1 MNYADWLKTVP
12 VEIREDPLWNQEA
25 HRLAL
30 FAADLAW
37 HDTTK
42 TLLEFV
48 PIPEPELTE
57 YGTRNTENGMRNSE
71 YNRCR

>member
-25 HRLAL
+25 YRLAL
-30 FAADLAW
+30 FAADLAL

-42 TLLEFV
+42 LFRDGRTVKLAGQLFEAV
-48 PIPEPELTE
+48 
-57 YGTRNTENGMRNSE
+57 GQR
-71 YNRCR
+71 